1 MEKAPPEVERRSRGR
16 LTAFKVLAVLFAMG
30 AAIGHFGAGIIVGW
44 FDTEEGAIHRV
55 HDIGFGVLAGVFVTV
70 GFLAQLHVPERKV
83 SVRYQIVAAGVAAM
97 GAGLLASDP
106 GNGLFFLLPVAEL
119 AVLVAVHPA
128 GMALMRGGG
137 SFSPVMAV
145 VAAAGAVPLVWV
157 SLTWARLQRTG
168 LDTDPHVTKGHW
180 TIMTAMAF
188 AIVLVALLSSLK
200 LSGWKITAWCAGAGA
215 FLYGL
220 ASLVFATFP
229 GTNVPYPGSQGAGW
243 GAVAM
248 VGGLLLIAAAQWEAV
263 RSGTGR
269 PAGWGG
275 RDGKMGRQE
284 IG

>member
-1 MEKAPPEVERRSRGR
+1 MEQTPPEVERRSRWR
-16 LTAFKVLAVLFAMG
+16 LIAFKVLAVLFAIG
-30 AAIGHFGAGIIVGW
+30 AAIGLFGAGIIVGW
-44 FDTEEGAIHRV
+44 FDTEGGQIHRV
-55 HDIGFGVLAGVFVTV
+55 HDIGFGVLAGVFLTV
-70 GFLAQLHVPERKV
+70 GFLAQLHAPERRV

-106 GNGLFFLLPVAEL
+106 GNGLFFLLMSVGGL
-119 AVLVAVHPA
+119 AIMVAVHPA
-128 GMALMRGGG
+128 GISLMRGRV

-145 VAAAGAVPLVWV
+145 LAAAGAVPLVWV

-168 LDTDPHVTKGHW
+168 LDADPHVQKGHW

-188 AIVLVALLSSLK
+188 AFLVVALVSSLK
-200 LSGWKITAWCAGAGA
+200 FSGWKITAWCAGAGA

-248 VGGLLLIAAAQWEAV
+248 VGGLLFIAAAQWEAV
-263 RSGTGR
+263 RSRTGR
-269 PAGWGG
+269 PARW
-275 RDGKMGRQE
+275 RVDEEDG
-284 IG
+284 

>member
-1 MEKAPPEVERRSRGR
+1 MEQAPPEVERRSRGR
-16 LTAFKVLAVLFAMG
+16 LIAFKVLAVLFGMG
-30 AAIGHFGAGIIVGW
+30 AAIGLFGAGIIVGW
-44 FDTEEGAIHRV
+44 FDTEEGQIHRV
-55 HDIGFGVLAGVFVTV
+55 HDIGFGVLAGVFLTV

-106 GNGLFFLLPVAEL
+106 GNGLFFLLMPVAEL
-119 AVLVAVHPA
+119 AIMVAVHPA
-128 GMALMRGGG
+128 GMALMRGRG

-145 VAAAGAVPLVWV
+145 LAAAGAVPLVWV

-168 LDTDPHVTKGHW
+168 LDTDPHVEKGHW

-188 AIVLVALLSSLK
+188 AILLVALLSSLK
-200 LSGWKITAWCAGAGA
+200 FSGWKITAWCAGAGA

-220 ASLVFATFP
+220 AALVFATFP

-248 VGGLLLIAAAQWEAV
+248 VGGLLFIAAAQWEAV
-263 RSGTGR
+263 RSRTGR
-269 PAGWGG
+269 PARWGWT
-275 RDGKMGRQE
+275 RRTAD
-284 IG
+284 

>member
-1 MEKAPPEVERRSRGR
+1 
-16 LTAFKVLAVLFAMG
+16 
-30 AAIGHFGAGIIVGW
+30 
-44 FDTEEGAIHRV
+44 
-55 HDIGFGVLAGVFVTV
+55 
-70 GFLAQLHVPERKV
+70 LAQLHVLERKV

-106 GNGLFFLLPVAEL
+106 GNGLFFLLMSVGGL
-119 AVLVAVHPA
+119 AIMVAVHPA
-128 GMALMRGGG
+128 GMALMRGAG

-145 VAAAGAVPLVWV
+145 LAAAGAVPLVWV
-157 SLTWARLQRTG
+157 SLTWARLQRAG
-168 LDTDPHVTKGHW
+168 LDTDPHVQKGHW

-200 LSGWKITAWCAGAGA
+200 FSGWKITAWCAGTGA

-248 VGGLLLIAAAQWEAV
+248 VGGLLFIAAAQWEAV
-263 RSGTGR
+263 RSRT
-269 PAGWGG
+269 
-275 RDGKMGRQE
+275 
-284 IG
+284 